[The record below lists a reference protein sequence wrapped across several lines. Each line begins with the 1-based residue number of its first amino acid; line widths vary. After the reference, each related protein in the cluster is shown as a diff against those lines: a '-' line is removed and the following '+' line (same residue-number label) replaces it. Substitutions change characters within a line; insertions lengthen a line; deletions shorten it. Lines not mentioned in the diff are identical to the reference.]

1 MSKEVYIRLRDGEK
15 ESEMKMDSVNTEH
28 QLALMDGVFKFFNL
42 DVDFKE
48 LADIYHRSGKAYK
61 EFYENMDSETDYHKE
76 IEKEPRRAVAKA
88 ASSITKEQIVAAY
101 QEAEKETANH
111 EEQENEQEPEAKE
124 EVELVNG
131 YHPAYDPKN
140 THYFETGIKYDSFNK
155 PLYKCRYSC
164 PCCHDESNHYI
175 KTGTQHVR
183 CWKCQRMLKVN
194 PATVHGEPDKS
205 KNPEMYRDQFG
216 NFYIA
221 GAFVPDVKTLA
232 EAEMEQES
240 KDDSAIK

>member
-1 MSKEVYIRLRDGEK
+1 MSKEVYIRLRDGDK
-15 ESEMKMDSVNTEH
+15 ESEMKVDSINPEH

-61 EFYENMDSETDYHKE
+61 EFYEHMDSESDYHKE
-76 IEKEPRRAVAKA
+76 IEKEPRRAVAKT
-88 ASSITKEQIVAAY
+88 ASGLTKEKFEAAY
-101 QEAEKETANH
+101 KDSAEDEELPDNQEQPKEL
-111 EEQENEQEPEAKE
+111 EEESEP
-124 EVELVNG
+124 VNG
-131 YHPAYDPKN
+131 FHSAYDPKN
-140 THYFETGIKYDSFNK
+140 THYFETGIKFDSLNK
-155 PLYKCRYSC
+155 PLYKCRYRCPSC
-164 PCCHDESNHYI
+164 NDESNHYI
-175 KTGTQHVR
+175 KKGTQHVR

-240 KDDSAIK
+240 EDDSAIE